1 MFYQEQRAGSMNNIT
16 LFSQILQQI
25 DRSIFNKAV
34 KAYQSD
40 KHNKGIN
47 SWTHLTTM
55 LFCHLSKAQS
65 IREITNG
72 LLSASGNLNHL
83 GIQGKSPSRSS
94 LSYINGHR
102 DWRMFREFYFL
113 LKDDLQSRGHLGRKK
128 FKKIKRKIY
137 MLDSTVISLCL
148 KVFDWAK
155 YRQEKGAVKLHTLLD
170 YDGCMPSYLFMTEG
184 RQADVKHAQYMTL
197 PKRSVV
203 VADRGYQD
211 FSMLFNWDK
220 NDVYF
225 VIRLKKSINHRM
237 IKELPLGDSNGN
249 QKILKD
255 ELIMLTEEQTKDDY
269 PKQIRRV
276 AVYDE
281 KNNKTIELI
290 TNNLTWTASTIAE
303 LYKQRWM
310 IEIFFKELKQHLKIK
325 SFIGTNENAMWI
337 QIWTALITL
346 LLLKYLKES
355 AKYKWSLS
363 NLIAFLRMNLFV
375 KILLTEWLNN
385 PFRPRD
391 ENTAH
396 NRQGELFLT

>member
-1 MFYQEQRAGSMNNIT
+1 MKNIT

-25 DRSIFNKAV
+25 DRNIFHKAV
-34 KAYQSD
+34 EQYQTD
-40 KHNKGIN
+40 KHSKGIN
-47 SWTHLTTM
+47 SWTHLTAM
-55 LFCHLSKAQS
+55 LFCHISKAQS

-72 LLSASGNLNHL
+72 LLSASGDLNHL

-94 LSYINGHR
+94 LSYINEHR

-113 LKDDLQSRGHLGRKK
+113 LKENLQDKGHLEREK

-155 YRQEKGAVKLHTLLD
+155 YRQEKGAIKLHTLLD

-184 RQADVKHAQYMTL
+184 RQADVKHAQYMLL
-197 PKRSVV
+197 PKKSVV

-211 FSMLFNWDK
+211 FSMLYDWDK
-220 NDVYF
+220 NDIYF
-225 VIRLKKSINHRM
+225 VIRLKKSINHEM
-237 IKELPLGDSNGN
+237 IKEFPLKESDNN
-249 QKILKD
+249 KILKD
-255 ELIMLTEEQTKDDY
+255 ELIRLTEEETKEHY
-269 PKQIRRV
+269 PKTIRRV
-276 AVYDE
+276 AIYDE
-281 KNNKTIELI
+281 KNKKTIELI

-310 IEIFFKELKQHLKIK
+310 IETFFKELKQHLKIK

-346 LLLKYLKES
+346 LLLRYLKEI
-355 AKYKWSLS
+355 AKYAWSLS

-375 KILLTEWLNN
+375 KIILMEWLNN
-385 PFRPRD
+385 PFKPPED
-391 ENTAH
+391 FSLT
-396 NRQGELFLT
+396 NRQESLF

>member
-1 MFYQEQRAGSMNNIT
+1 MNNIT
-16 LFSQILQQI
+16 LFSQILHQI
-25 DRSIFNKAV
+25 DRNIFHKCV
-34 KAYQSD
+34 SKYQTD

-72 LLSASGNLNHL
+72 LLSISGNLNHL
-83 GIQGKSPSRSS
+83 GIQGKCPSRSS
-94 LSYINGHR
+94 LSYINEHR
-102 DWRMFREFYFL
+102 DWRMFREFYFEL
-113 LKDDLQSRGHLGRKK
+113 YEELQKKGYFRRKK

-170 YDGCMPSYLFMTEG
+170 YDGCLPSYLFMTEG
-184 RQADVKHAQYMTL
+184 KQADVKHAHYMTL

-211 FSMLFNWDK
+211 FSMFYSWNSEDIH
-220 NDVYF
+220 F
-225 VIRLKKSINHRM
+225 VIRLKKSINHEM
-237 IKELPLGDSNGN
+237 LEELPLGKNDGSN
-249 QKILKD
+249 ILKD
-255 ELIMLTEEQTKDDY
+255 ELITLTEEKAKEHY
-269 PKQIRRV
+269 PKPIRRV
-276 AVYDE
+276 AIYDA
-281 KNNKTIELI
+281 KNDKVIELL

-337 QIWTALITL
+337 QIWTALISL
-346 LLLKYLKES
+346 LLLRYLKEL

-363 NLIAFLRMNLFV
+363 NMIAFLRMNLFV
-375 KILLTEWLNN
+375 KIVLWDWLDN
-385 PFRPRD
+385 PFNPRED
-391 ENTAH
+391 FSINAS
-396 NRQGELFLT
+396 QGCLFG